1 MFSLL
6 YLISEGILICAVVT
20 TGISARPVNN
30 LVIKASGVLIFENNS
45 SFLGE
50 CVMLR
55 LPAKNELTDDM
66 ATSVNSDDSNILIFI
81 YDH

>member
-6 YLISEGILICAVVT
+6 YLISESILICAELI
-20 TGISARPVNN
+20 TGISARPVNK
-30 LVIKASGVLIFENNS
+30 LIIKASGVLIFEINS
-45 SFLGE
+45 SFLQE

-55 LPAKNELTDDM
+55 LLAKNELTDDM
-66 ATSVNSDDSNILIFI
+66 ATSVNSDDSNNLIFI